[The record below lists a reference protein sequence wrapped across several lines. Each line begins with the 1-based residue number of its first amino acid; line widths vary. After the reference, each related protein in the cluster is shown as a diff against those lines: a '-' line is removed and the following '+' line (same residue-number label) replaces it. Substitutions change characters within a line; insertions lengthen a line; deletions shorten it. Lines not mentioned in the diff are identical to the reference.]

1 MRRLLAAVVAAVLA
15 LAGPA
20 VALGQTPGDEQ
31 YTDPFG
37 GSQPANPGGGNDGS
51 QGGGD
56 DGSQGGGNDGSQG
69 GGGGGGD
76 AGSQDEAPA
85 APAAPSGGDAP
96 VASDDSSGG
105 TADSGATQSTQP
117 AAEQL
122 PYTGADAALLALVG
136 TLLLAGGVALR
147 LRLRDV
153 R

>member
-20 VALGQTPGDEQ
+20 AALGQTPGDEQ

-51 QGGGD
+51 QGGGT
-56 DGSQGGGNDGSQG
+56 DGSPG

-76 AGSQDEAPA
+76 GSQGGGDTGSQDEAPA
-85 APAAPSGGDAP
+85 APTAPSGGDAP

-105 TADSGATQSTQP
+105 TADSGTTQSTQP

-122 PYTGADAALLALVG
+122 PYTGADAGLLALGG

-147 LRLRDV
+147 LRLRDA

>member
-51 QGGGD
+51 QGGGN
-56 DGSQGGGNDGSQG
+56 DGSQGGGNDGSQ
-69 GGGGGGD
+69 GGGGD

-96 VASDDSSGG
+96 VANDDSSGG
-105 TADSGATQSTQP
+105 TADSGAAQSTQP

-122 PYTGADAALLALVG
+122 PYTGADAGLLALGG

>member
-51 QGGGD
+51 QGGG
-56 DGSQGGGNDGSQG
+56 NDGSQG

-76 AGSQDEAPA
+76 DGSQDEAPA
-85 APAAPSGGDAP
+85 PPAPPSGGDAP

-105 TADSGATQSTQP
+105 TADSGTTQSTQP

-122 PYTGADAALLALVG
+122 PYTGADAGLLALGG

-147 LRLRDV
+147 LRLRDA